1 MARGE
6 TQKSRHI
13 TPKERIMKEAGALDV
28 TVRLVK
34 QFLLVM
40 LIEPSNQL
48 KVNEIVPCLPN
59 WLKKPFFDE
68 KSQQKN
74 QRLCNTLSFRKKL
87 AAELELLQRIASN
100 S

>member
-1 MARGE
+1 
-6 TQKSRHI
+6 
-13 TPKERIMKEAGALDV
+13 MKEAGALDV

-40 LIEPSNQL
+40 LTEPSNQL

-59 WLKKPFFDE
+59 WLKKPFVDE
-68 KSQQKN
+68 KSQQKIK
-74 QRLCNTLSFRKKL
+74 RGDNTLSFRRKL
-87 AAELELLQRIASN
+87 EAELNLLQRIASN